1 MFHCRDVL
9 AVLVPPAAG
18 PPDSYNEPLG
28 QIELSILVDSIA
40 HRTGSARS
48 AAAASAGAFPRTL
61 WVGLANPPA
70 AVAAC
75 AKSHSRRSQ
84 RFFSVRLARYSGSVA
99 YRLAPARLGKWRTG
113 IPLRITVHHP
123 FGPRQCSGI
132 GMTS

>member
-18 PPDSYNEPLG
+18 PPDRYNEPLG
-28 QIELSILVDSIA
+28 QIGLSILVDSIA

-48 AAAASAGAFPRTL
+48 AAAASTGAFPRTL
-61 WVGLANPPA
+61 WVGLANPSA
-70 AVAAC
+70 IVAAG
-75 AKSHSRRSQ
+75 AKPHSRLSQ
-84 RFFSVRLARYSGSVA
+84 SFSSVRLARYSGSVQ

-113 IPLRITVHHP
+113 IPSRISVHHP